1 MTEKIY
7 NFNKTMDSSSSIPFL
22 SPPATLVEAAD
33 VPTMSEYELLRLENI
48 RRNTSYLKSLGL
60 ADGVNSTQNAPL
72 KNDFEEKRSV
82 KKRSKITR
90 GVNVDVGDA
99 SDRRKSKRIQK
110 ISPQLSILMDEL
122 CT

>member
-1 MTEKIY
+1 
-7 NFNKTMDSSSSIPFL
+7 
-22 SPPATLVEAAD
+22 
-33 VPTMSEYELLRLENI
+33 MSAI
-48 RRNTSYLKSLGL
+48 T
-60 ADGVNSTQNAPL
+60 
-72 KNDFEEKRSV
+72 KNDFEEKRSI

>member
-1 MTEKIY
+1 
-7 NFNKTMDSSSSIPFL
+7 MDSSSSIPFL

-60 ADGVNSTQNAPL
+60 ADGVNSIQNAPL
-72 KNDFEEKRSV
+72 ENDFEEKRSV